1 MSVSSINPEFYKA
14 SKPEDWTGR
23 IDSDTDFEQFRYH
36 QVVKCD
42 SLFDLSSV
50 TDVALLGFASDEG
63 VRRNKG
69 RIGASEGPESFRN
82 AIGSLCWQ
90 GEEEGFLDVG
100 NIFPK
105 NGNLEVAQNEL
116 GKAIQVL
123 LTQKKRPFVIGGGH
137 ETAYGHYLG
146 IANYLKATN
155 PDAKL
160 GILNIDA
167 HFDLRPHNGI
177 PHSGSPFLQ
186 AHEHAQKNNLDL
198 NYFVFGINPQN
209 NTKALFKTA
218 EELGVE
224 FCTTQEVWGSN
235 SDTLAKVQ
243 SFIGS
248 RTHIYLTT
256 CLDVFK
262 AEVAPGVS
270 APAWHGIELNHALKV
285 LELVKSS
292 GKMLSMDV
300 CELNPEYDLNN
311 QTSKLAG
318 MLFGEYI
325 R

>member
-1 MSVSSINPEFYKA
+1 MSVSNINPEFYKA

-36 QVVKCD
+36 QVVKCE
-42 SLFDLSSV
+42 SLLDLSIS
-50 TDVALLGFASDEG
+50 TDVVLLGFASDEG

-69 RIGASEGPESFRN
+69 RIGASEGPESFRK

-105 NGNLEVAQNEL
+105 DGNLEVAQNEL

-123 LTQKKRPFVIGGGH
+123 LNQKKRPFVIGGGH
-137 ETAYGHYLG
+137 ETAYGHYIG

-155 PDAKL
+155 LDAKL

-198 NYFVFGINPQN
+198 NYFVYGINPQN

-224 FCTTQEVWGSN
+224 FCTTQEVWASN
-235 SDTLAKVQ
+235 SETLAKVQ
-243 SFIGS
+243 NFIES
-248 RTHIYLTT
+248 KTHIYLTI

-262 AEVAPGVS
+262 AEIAPGVS
-270 APAWHGIELNHALKV
+270 APAWYGVELNHALKV

-311 QTSKLAG
+311 QTAKLAG
-318 MLFGEYI
+318 MLFSEYI
-325 R
+325 G